1 MPFFKKIMPTKACRR
16 FINQIFFLFLII
28 GLLSC
33 NSNVVSNKKTDTVT
47 KLAIR
52 YLNEH
57 KPDSVYQLFGNKFK
71 KLMPPAYWAS
81 CYKERLAGLL
91 PLTHV
96 TFITGN
102 DSASI
107 YKIDGKMPLNCYV
120 SLDKQNK
127 ISWINLLPYQ
137 EGIKP
142 VSIKA
147 DNREADALARK
158 IIDLINHKQADSAY
172 LFAGDDF
179 KSKISANKWKDFVI
193 NAAPITSNIPAVF
206 IQSKWGSNVYAM
218 GSYRFIFGSLDKD
231 GKFNQLNLQ
240 GYEEST
246 LKTKKVSTD
255 NKLSTHMDSLVD
267 KVVSAYIQIKG
278 NVGVSAGVFYK
289 GNSYFYN
296 YGERKKDHNTLPTQ
310 HTLYDIGSIT
320 KTFTSTLLAI
330 AVNQKKV
337 TLETPITQ
345 YLPDSV
351 AINPALKKITF
362 KELANHTSGLPRE
375 PNDMRRTM
383 TDANQPYGN
392 YGNKEMF
399 SFLKHFK
406 QVRQPGTQYEYSNL
420 AVGLLGLLLEQI
432 YHTSYQELIR
442 SYITAPLKMNETIVT
457 IDTLKYNN
465 LAQGYDEL
473 LEPVPFFNLVSFRSA
488 GAIKSS
494 TSDLLTYA
502 KAQWATPD
510 STLSK
515 GLNLTHQVTFNNGS
529 AIVGLVWNCSADNQ
543 KVIQHSGA
551 TGGYRSNVSVDL
563 NKQIVVVVLTNNA
576 STGDMVGGDLLK
588 VIQAIK

>member
-1 MPFFKKIMPTKACRR
+1 MPTATYRHPIFR
-16 FINQIFFLFLII
+16 ISLFFLVI
-28 GLLSC
+28 GLVSC
-33 NSNVVSNKKTDTVT
+33 QSTAFNKKTDTVT
-47 KLAIR
+47 RLAIR

-57 KPDSVYQLFGNKFK
+57 KPDSVYQLFGSKFRER
-71 KLMPPAYWAS
+71 MTPARWAS
-81 CYKERLAGLL
+81 SYKEKLADLL
-91 PLTHV
+91 PLTKL
-96 TFITGN
+96 TFVTGN

-127 ISWINLLPYQ
+127 INWINLLPYQ
-137 EGIKP
+137 EAIKP
-142 VSIKA
+142 VTIKA
-147 DNREADALARK
+147 DERETDALARK
-158 IIDLINHKQADSAY
+158 ILDLINHKQADSAY

-179 KSKISANKWKDFVI
+179 KSKMSATQWRDF
-193 NAAPITSNIPAVF
+193 ATSATLITSNLPAVF

-218 GSYRFIFGSLDKD
+218 GSYRFIFGSIDKD
-231 GKFNQLNLQ
+231 DKFNQLNLQ
-240 GYEEST
+240 RYEETT
-246 LKTKKVSTD
+246 LKTKKASTD

-267 KVVSAYIQIKG
+267 KAVSAYIQIKG
-278 NVGVSAGVFYK
+278 NVGLSAGVFYK

-296 YGERKKDHNTLPTQ
+296 YGERKKEINRLPTE
-310 HTLYDIGSIT
+310 HSLYDIGSIT

-337 TLETPITQ
+337 TLETSITQ

-375 PNDMRRTM
+375 PDDMARTI
-383 TDANQPYGN
+383 TDANQPFGN

-442 SYITAPLKMNETIVT
+442 SYITAPLKMNETMVT

-551 TGGYRSNVSVDL
+551 TGGYRSNVCVDL
-563 NKQIVVVVLTNNA
+563 DKQIAVVVLTNNA
-576 STGDMVGGDLLK
+576 STGDMVGGNLMK
-588 VIQAIK
+588 AIQAIK

>member
-1 MPFFKKIMPTKACRR
+1 MPTKACRR
-16 FINQIFFLFLII
+16 FISQIPFLFLII

-33 NSNVVSNKKTDTVT
+33 NSTVFNKKTDTLT
-47 KLAIR
+47 RLAIR

-57 KPDSVYQLFGNKFK
+57 KPDSVYQLFGSKFK
-71 KLMPPAYWAS
+71 KLMPPAFWAS
-81 CYKERLAGLL
+81 CYKEKLAGLL
-91 PLTHV
+91 PLTNV

-107 YKIDGKMPLNCYV
+107 YRIDGKMPLNCYV
-120 SLDKQNK
+120 GLDKKNK
-127 ISWINLLPYQ
+127 ISWINVLPYQ
-137 EGIKP
+137 ESIKP

-147 DNREADALARK
+147 DDQETDVLARK

-179 KSKISANKWKDFVI
+179 KSRISSNYWRDFVT
-193 NAAPITSNIPAVF
+193 NAAPITSAFPAVF
-206 IQSKWGSNVYAM
+206 IGSKWGSNVYAM
-218 GSYRFIFGSLDKD
+218 ASYRFIFGSLKD

-240 GYEEST
+240 LYEERA
-246 LKTKKVSTD
+246 LKGTKVSTD

-278 NVGVSAGVFYK
+278 NVGLSAGVFYK

-296 YGERKKDHNTLPTQ
+296 YGERKKDHNILPTQ

-320 KTFTSTLLAI
+320 KTFTATLLAI
-330 AVNQKKV
+330 AVNQKKI

-362 KELANHTSGLPRE
+362 KDLANHTSGLPRE
-375 PNDMRRTM
+375 PEDMARTI
-383 TDANQPYGN
+383 TDANQPFGN
-392 YGNKEMF
+392 YDNKEMF

-420 AVGLLGLLLEQI
+420 GVGLLGPLLEQI
-432 YHTSYQELIR
+432 YHKPYTELIR
-442 SYITAPLKMNETIVT
+442 NYITMPLKMNETMVVMDI
-457 IDTLKYNN
+457 LKYNN

-473 LEPVPFFNLVSFRSA
+473 IMPVPFFNFIALRSA

-494 TSDLLTYA
+494 TSDMLTYA
-502 KAQWATPD
+502 KAQWAAPD

-515 GLNLTHQVTFNNGS
+515 GFNLTHQITLNSGS
-529 AIVGLVWNCSADNQ
+529 AIVGLVWNCSAEDQ

-551 TGGYRSNVSVDL
+551 TNGYRSNVSVDL

-588 VIQAIK
+588 AIQAIK